1 MNCFENNIRDT
12 IFGKNSRKIR
22 TLLLILPILWICRAT
37 DIEHWRRALEKTLK
51 EVNAEIQTLHAAK
64 EECERNLEAKA
75 LPSDV
80 TTECMSIRE
89 VRRWV
94 NRNCQLI

>member
-1 MNCFENNIRDT
+1 MYI
-12 IFGKNSRKIR
+12 IKYISS
-22 TLLLILPILWICRAT
+22 AT

-80 TTECMSIRE
+80 TTECISIRE
-89 VRRWV
+89 VRRYLV
-94 NRNCQLI
+94 IQQNEILS

>member
-1 MNCFENNIRDT
+1 M
-12 IFGKNSRKIR
+12 
-22 TLLLILPILWICRAT
+22 
-37 DIEHWRRALEKTLK
+37 
-51 EVNAEIQTLHAAK
+51 NAEIQTLHAAK

-89 VRRWV
+89 VRR
-94 NRNCQLI
+94 

>member
-1 MNCFENNIRDT
+1 M
-12 IFGKNSRKIR
+12 
-22 TLLLILPILWICRAT
+22 LLLILPILWICRAT

-94 NRNCQLI
+94 NQNYQLI